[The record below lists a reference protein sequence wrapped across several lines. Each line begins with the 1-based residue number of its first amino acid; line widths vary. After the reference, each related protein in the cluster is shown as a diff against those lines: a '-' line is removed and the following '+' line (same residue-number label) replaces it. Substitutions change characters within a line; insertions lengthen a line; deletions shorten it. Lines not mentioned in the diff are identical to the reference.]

1 VPRIPGFLP
10 GDLTFAPRLSTL
22 LLVEPEID
30 CHAAGGED
38 DRSVDF
44 VRRAQ
49 AGDAEGYKQLF
60 RLHVRRLHRLV
71 SRLAGPG
78 CDVED
83 LVQTIFVQAFASLPG
98 FRGESSF
105 FTWLGRI
112 AVRITLRSSKQSRH
126 RPMSVPSRV
135 YDEQDIAVGISPE
148 GASDARRA
156 LARFEAILGSLSAK
170 RRAAFVLHVLQGQ
183 SLEEVAALLDAKVGA
198 IKVRVHDARLEIER
212 QARCD
217 PYLARYLRWEAR
229 S

>member
-1 VPRIPGFLP
+1 VRPGILP
-10 GDLTFAPRLSTL
+10 GDLTFGVRLSTL
-22 LLVEPEID
+22 LFVQPEID

-38 DRSVDF
+38 DRIADY

-49 AGDAEGYKQLF
+49 AGEPEGYKQLF

-71 SRLAGPG
+71 YRLAGPG

-83 LVQTIFVQAFASLPG
+83 LVQTIFVQAFEALPG
-98 FRGESSF
+98 FRGDSSF

-112 AVRITLRSSKQSRH
+112 AIRITLRLSKQSRY
-126 RPMSVPSRV
+126 RPLPM
-135 YDEQDIAVGISPE
+135 DEGQDAAASLSPE

-156 LARFEAILGSLSAK
+156 LARFEAILGSLSDK
-170 RRAAFVLHVLQGQ
+170 RRAAFVLHVLQGH

-212 QARCD
+212 QALSD
-217 PYLARYLRWEAR
+217 PYLARYLQWEAKP
-229 S
+229 